1 MMDADAMYPEGF
13 HPIGMNRT
21 PDGSRQAFHTT
32 RTVAGVRYY
41 FVDFGLSV
49 HTSEAN
55 SQMLVTGNNGRDQDP
70 PELSDTVLY
79 NPFKLDIFI
88 IGNML
93 KQEFCQVG
101 VVRRHQLPFQLRVV
115 QRFTNLDLLEP
126 LIQEMTNPVPALR
139 PDAAEAF
146 ALWKGIRGTV
156 WTIKREWRPRPR
168 LEHPI
173 GTVVYDA
180 ISLRQVITTFA
191 KSAAECIHM

>member
-13 HPIGMNRT
+13 HPVSLDHT
-21 PDGSRQAFHTT
+21 PDRSRPAFHTT
-32 RTVAGVRYY
+32 RTVAGARYY

-55 SQMLVTGNNGRDQDP
+55 SQMLVTGNDGRDQDP
-70 PELSDTVLY
+70 PELSDTTLY

-93 KQEFCQVG
+93 KQEFCKVG
-101 VVRRHQLPFQLRVV
+101 VLRRHRLPFRLKVIQP
-115 QRFTNLDLLEP
+115 FANLDLLEP
-126 LIQEMTNPVPALR
+126 LIKEMTNPVPALR

-146 ALWKGIRGTV
+146 ALWKGIRDAV

-168 LEHPI
+168 SEHPI
-173 GTVVYDA
+173 DTIVLDGA
-180 ISLRQVITTFA
+180 SLRQVFTIFA
-191 KSAAECIHM
+191 RSVAERVRV